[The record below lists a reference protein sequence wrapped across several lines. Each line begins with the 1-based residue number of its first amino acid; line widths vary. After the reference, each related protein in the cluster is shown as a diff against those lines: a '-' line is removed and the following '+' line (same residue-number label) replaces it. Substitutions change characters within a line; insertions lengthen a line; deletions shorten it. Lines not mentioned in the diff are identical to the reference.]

1 ARMAL
6 AAVAEVPAH
15 GRARLRHR
23 AGADGLHDVAV
34 LALER
39 LAVGAPG
46 HAGPAANGLARDDE
60 APEMLEKAPELRVA
74 GGVGDA
80 AMKREILPDRILAAL
95 DGGGDDI
102 EGLRDLANLRR
113 RAALGGEPR
122 SLDLDAGA
130 QLHHV
135 EHRAQR
141 RQGVELDAQR
151 RTGILRHECP

>member
-1 ARMAL
+1 MPPAAPVIRTVCMLYSFPTASSGIAELGGEALIAL

-80 AMKREILPDRILAAL
+80 AM
-95 DGGGDDI
+95 
-102 EGLRDLANLRR
+102 
-113 RAALGGEPR
+113 
-122 SLDLDAGA
+122 
-130 QLHHV
+130 
-135 EHRAQR
+135 
-141 RQGVELDAQR
+141 
-151 RTGILRHECP
+151 